1 MSEYQDTT
9 SSKLNEAQS
18 NANIHP
24 MTNASTQQTGDD
36 SLNQTGNGQERLGDQ
51 SFGQQGQ
58 GLKQTQASNTEYP
71 AQGATA
77 TTQQSRDESLN
88 QTDNVQDN
96 RTKDLPRGAEDQDLN
111 QTTQSNIGVTP
122 SEVAATE
129 ATADES
135 LNRNT
140 KVQRDQTLLNQHQQP
155 GQVQEGESTVSG
167 GEAQGADENN
177 GSDGGDDAGK
187 KHAQPKNTGGTVD
200 HVKEQP
206 ELGEGGLTGKQPVG
220 KIDLHHL

>member
-1 MSEYQDTT
+1 MSEYHTP
-9 SSKLNEAQS
+9 SSKLNEAQA

-24 MTNASTQQTGDD
+24 MTDTSTQQIGDD
-36 SLNQTGNGQERLGDQ
+36 SLNQTGNDQERLGDQ

-58 GLKQTQASNTEYP
+58 GLKQTQASNSEFP

-96 RTKDLPRGAEDQDLN
+96 RTRDLPRGAEGQDFN
-111 QTTQSNIGVTP
+111 KTAQSNIGVTP

-135 LNRNT
+135 SNQNT
-140 KVQRDQTLLNQHQQP
+140 KIQRDQKLLNQHQQP
-155 GQVQEGESTVSG
+155 GQVQEGESTAPG

-177 GSDGGDDAGK
+177 GSAGGDSAGE
-187 KHAQPKNTGGTVD
+187 KHAQPKNTGGTAD

-220 KIDLHHL
+220 KIDLRHL